1 MKSGRFMM
9 TILLVLIGLVMPIYS
24 EQLLSDP
31 YQILQKHF
39 EATGGLENL
48 KAQRTMYKEGSILI
62 EAAGLEGIFKQWSE
76 RPLRLRQE
84 TDLKVVTSVT
94 GDNGEFSWYVD
105 ANEKLLIQRDEIT
118 MKERKVRKLMEEYE
132 HLNPHSEYFTV
143 TFEGVEKI
151 EGRDCYVVKIVNK
164 INQDIQLNY
173 YDKASFYLLRTNTI
187 KPDSEG
193 HVSYADFRKVN
204 GFILPF
210 SETVRQLPTDQTFVI
225 TYSSYKLGIDID
237 GTLFEPPSEDVEDF
251 AFENGVSAENN
262 PVQFIENHIY
272 MPVNIM
278 GKERLWVLDCGA
290 SVNVIDSS
298 FAAELGLAFEGP
310 IKGQGASGVVD
321 FYFATMPAY
330 SVGSITFKE
339 QKAAVFSFRH
349 LFKKV
354 LGLDVVGILGYDF
367 LSRFVTKIDYANQT
381 ISFYDPEKFEYTGK
395 GEIFDSPLQGNML
408 GLQITVDGKYSGKW
422 NLDIGAPDLDFHFPY
437 AEAHGLLDKD
447 GFDVMAGDAAGFTTT
462 RISKYKTVEVGG
474 FVIKDPWIGTP
485 REEGTGAFSAETVI
499 GNIGNLFLRNFVLYL
514 DYYDQRV
521 ILERGEDFGA
531 GFPRPKSGLQ
541 FHYNDDNDVEV
552 VFVSPNTPA
561 DEAGFQKGD
570 IIKAVNGI
578 DVQYFDGLIALRN
591 LLKAKEGTTYMVE
604 ISRGGKI
611 LVKQLTLKN
620 LL

>member
-9 TILLVLIGLVMPIYS
+9 TILLVLIGLVMPVYS

-39 EATGGLENL
+39 EATGGLGNL

-118 MKERKVRKLMEEYE
+118 LKERKVRKLMEEYE
-132 HLNPHSEYFTV
+132 HLNPQSEYFTV

-173 YDKASFYLLRTNTI
+173 YDKVNFYLLRTKII

-193 HVSYADFRKVN
+193 HISYADFRKVN
-204 GFILPF
+204 GLILPF

-272 MPVNIM
+272 VPVNIM

-349 LFKKV
+349 LFEKV
-354 LGLDVVGILGYDF
+354 LGLDVVGVLGYDF

-408 GLQITVDGKYSGKW
+408 GLQVTVDGKYSGKW

-437 AEAHGLLDKD
+437 AKEHGLLDKD
-447 GFDVMAGDAAGFTTT
+447 GFDVMAGDAAGFTTS

-514 DYYDQRV
+514 DYHDQRV
-521 ILERGEDFGA
+521 ILEKGEDFGA
-531 GFPRPKSGLQ
+531 EFPRPKSGLQ
-541 FHYNDDNDVEV
+541 FHHNDDNDVEV

-570 IIKAVNGI
+570 IINAVNGI

-611 LVKQLTLKN
+611 LGKQLTLKN